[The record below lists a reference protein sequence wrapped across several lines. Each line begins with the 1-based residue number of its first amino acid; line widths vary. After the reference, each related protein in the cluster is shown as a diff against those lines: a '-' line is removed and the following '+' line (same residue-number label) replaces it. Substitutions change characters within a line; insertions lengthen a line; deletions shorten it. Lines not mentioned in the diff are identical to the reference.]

1 MIKLSILI
9 LTHCR
14 PKLFERC
21 INSVLTQ
28 LPQGVEVIV
37 NNDSDDIAEISHPQ
51 VTYHYKVFPYLSQI
65 YRYLTQQ
72 AKGKHVYYLEDDDY
86 LLEDFFNT
94 VMPLLDNDIVAGN
107 HYPTYND
114 EFIMR
119 TTTQFKDNGTFE
131 IDQVNM
137 QLSQFVMRKSLVE
150 TWKFPNDSHIH
161 NDYRLVTHVSQLA
174 KTKMPIS
181 KVLFAQT
188 TDGGDNISF
197 PESPKYYGV

>member
-21 INSVLTQ
+21 LNSVLTQ
-28 LPQGVEVIV
+28 LPQDVEVIV
-37 NNDSDDIAEISHPQ
+37 NNDSDDIFALAHSQ
-51 VTYHYKVFPYLSQI
+51 VTYHYKAMPYLSQI
-65 YRYLTQQ
+65 YRFLMQE
-72 AKGKHVYYLEDDDY
+72 AKGEHVYYLEDDDY
-86 LLEDFFNT
+86 LLDGFFDT
-94 VMPLLDNDIVAGN
+94 VMPLLDNDIIV
-107 HYPTYND
+107 
-114 EFIMR
+114 
-119 TTTQFKDNGTFE
+119 FE

-161 NDYRLVTHVSQLA
+161 NDYKLVSHVAELA
-174 KTKMPIS
+174 QTKKPLS

>member
-1 MIKLSILI
+1 M
-9 LTHCR
+9 
-14 PKLFERC
+14 
-21 INSVLTQ
+21 LTQ

-51 VTYHYKVFPYLSQI
+51 VTYHYKAFPYLSQI